1 MMETHDPQ
9 HSKVDRAHL
18 ARRAYLYVRQSSMR
32 QVIHNTESTKRQY
45 ALRRRAVALGWPDD
59 SVVVIDDDQAQSA
72 SSALHRDGFQRLVA
86 EVGMGRAGVVMSLE
100 VSRLARNNADWHRL
114 LEICGL
120 THTLILDEDGVYDP
134 THFNDRLLLGLKG
147 TMSEAELYMIRARLQ
162 GGRLSKARR
171 GELRV
176 PLPTGFVYGLQGEV
190 LLDPDEQVQQAFYL
204 FFQTF
209 RREGTVYRTAK
220 YWNDQKLTFPRR
232 LSGGPRKG
240 ELVWEPLA
248 VSRAVAVLDNPRF
261 AGAYA
266 YGRTEGYATKRGVR
280 GQRQVPRERWTV
292 LHLDAHEGYITW
304 DKFEG
309 NQRRIRDNARTR
321 TPRRRPPRE
330 GTALLQGMAVC
341 GRCGAPMHVRYHTRQ
356 GRRIPE
362 YICDVL
368 QQREG
373 RPTCQAIAGDGIDD
387 AVGRLLVDLVSPMTL
402 EVTIA
407 VQQELQDRLDE
418 ADRLRVKQV
427 ERARFEADLA
437 RRRYMEV
444 DPANRLVADTL
455 ESDWNAKLQ
464 DLAESEQVLERQR
477 QEDRLLIDEERRAR
491 ILSLAADFPTLWND
505 PSVPPRERKRMARLL
520 VEDVTLLRGEAM
532 FTVHVRFKGGTIRTL
547 EVTPPVSGSQ
557 VWATD
562 RKVVEEIDRL
572 MEDHTAAEIAD
583 IFRARGVCT
592 AKALPFTKKHV
603 LSIRLKY
610 GLSTRMERLKNRG
623 MLTPRELATE
633 LEIGLRGLAARRV
646 RGDLAE
652 FRAVALDDAGHCMY
666 ERLASAEGVA
676 AVTTR
681 GAV

>member
-1 MMETHDPQ
+1 MIETQDTQ
-9 HSKVDRAHL
+9 RSKVDGAHL
-18 ARRAYLYVRQSSMR
+18 ARGAYLYVRQSSMR
-32 QVIHNTESTKRQY
+32 QVIQNTESTKRQY

-147 TMSEAELYMIRARLQ
+147 TMSEAELYMLRARLQ

-190 LLDPDEQVQQAFYL
+190 LLDPDEQVQQAFRL
-204 FFQTF
+204 FFQAF

-232 LSGGPRKG
+232 LAGGPRKG

-248 VSRAVAVLDNPRF
+248 VSRAVGVLDNPRF
-261 AGAYA
+261 AGAFA
-266 YGRTEGYATKRGVR
+266 YGRTEGYATRRGMR

-304 DKFEG
+304 DGFEE

-373 RPTCQAIAGDGIDD
+373 RPTCQAMAGDGIDD
-387 AVGRLLVDLVSPMTL
+387 AVGRLLIDLVSPMTL

-427 ERARFEADLA
+427 ERARYEANLA

-464 DLAESEQVLERQR
+464 ELSEANQVLERQR

-491 ILSLAADFPTLWND
+491 ILSLAADFPRLWND

-520 VEDVTLLRGEAM
+520 IEDVTLLRGEVY
-532 FTVHVRFKGGTIRTL
+532 TVHVRFKGGTIRTL

-562 RKVVEEIDRL
+562 EMVVEEVDRL
-572 MEDHTAAEIAD
+572 LEDHTFGEIAD
-583 IFRARGVCT
+583 IFRTRGLRT
-592 AKALPFTKKHV
+592 AKGLPFAACHV
-603 LSIRLKY
+603 RSIQQKR
-610 GLSTRMERLKNRG
+610 GLRNREERLKNRG
-623 MLTPRELATE
+623 MLTCRELATE
-633 LEIGLRGLAARRV
+633 LGIGLRGLLSRSK
-646 RGDLAE
+646 RGDLAG
-652 FRAVALDDAGHCMY
+652 FRAVALDDAGRCMY
-666 ERLASAEGVA
+666 ERLPSNDGVA
-676 AVTTR
+676 ATAPG